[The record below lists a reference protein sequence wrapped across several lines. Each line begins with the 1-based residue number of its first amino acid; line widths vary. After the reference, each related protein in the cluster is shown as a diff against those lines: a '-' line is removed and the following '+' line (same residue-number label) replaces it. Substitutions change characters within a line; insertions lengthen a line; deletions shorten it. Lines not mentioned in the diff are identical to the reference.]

1 MNQHIGLVRHGL
13 TDWNAQGKIQGQT
26 DIPLNETGRK
36 QAALLAER
44 LVRER
49 APFDYVISSGLQ
61 RAEETASI
69 LADALH
75 IPMLSPEAG
84 LRERA
89 YGLVEGTTPEEREQ
103 RWGAE
108 WRQLDLGQE
117 KDKELQQRAVHALEH
132 VANQHKGAN
141 LLVVSHGGWLAQ
153 LFIALFGSS
162 GQGHI
167 GNLSYSVLEKRSE
180 GWHPLLYNCM
190 EHICHLDLPARPR

>member
-26 DIPLNETGRK
+26 DIPLNGTGRK

-44 LVRER
+44 LVQER

-69 LADALH
+69 LADALR
-75 IPMLSPEAG
+75 IPLLSPEAG

-117 KDKELQQRAVHALEH
+117 KDKDLQRRAVHTLEH
-132 VANQHKGAN
+132 IADQYKGAN
-141 LLVVSHGGWLAQ
+141 LLVVSHGSWLVQ

-162 GQGHI
+162 RQGQI
-167 GNLSYSVLEKRSE
+167 GNLSYSILEKRSE

-190 EHICHLDLPARPR
+190 EHICHLDLARKPR